1 MNLNKE
7 NFVFSLINK
16 TSTSFYS
23 TSSFLQKRVT
33 LSTLSNTKKFNKYK
47 KISLKNYHKIFLK
60 KKLLDKDKYLLT
72 ETSKNQIFLTKILN
86 NDNLLDNEENSE
98 RYKSL
103 SKRSFIQIKTKNFK
117 MYDNFSQRE
126 ESLSD
131 FKLKIKYGRNA
142 KFLLKTLR
150 REKENALEKQKTEI
164 EDIEYKIVQ
173 IHYMKDLFIKY
184 INQLIK
190 YCKFLSNELDKEKQI
205 LKKII
210 LQESKIKNL
219 VKKLNNQIENKK
231 LEIIKGENY
240 RNFLLFVK
248 YKVTQVKDLPKD
260 IIDLYQLDN
269 FLPQEKKKFMSKGSV
284 NIVRKSFNKNF
295 KKKNTLIKKRTS
307 VAIDKNFGSEKIK
320 TLIIKD
326 SKKPPPLIYTSLEE
340 YNYDIQKIKID
351 LINLFNYHNEQM
363 KELEE
368 LKNEKKSF
376 LVDEKLTNNNLL
388 YQIKKCENKLINVKN
403 ENIKLQNTLNKI
415 GSIECQSLF
424 KNKIGNKLFSIIM
437 KLPINVEKEYHCPNF
452 YITLSSKSEK
462 FLYNGKKQDTVLF
475 CIKILEQIIISIIT
489 KLNYFNLNE
498 KNRNFISDIKNKIEI
513 ENRKSLNRSNLQN
526 EREKINK
533 LREKINKKMNKV
545 LYLPRRKVNII
556 NTNSNDYRSKSED
569 KKNQKDIDNDLTF
582 ENLIY

>member
-1 MNLNKE
+1 
-7 NFVFSLINK
+7 
-16 TSTSFYS
+16 
-23 TSSFLQKRVT
+23 
-33 LSTLSNTKKFNKYK
+33 
-47 KISLKNYHKIFLK
+47 
-60 KKLLDKDKYLLT
+60 
-72 ETSKNQIFLTKILN
+72 
-86 NDNLLDNEENSE
+86 
-98 RYKSL
+98 
-103 SKRSFIQIKTKNFK
+103 
-117 MYDNFSQRE
+117 MYDNFSGRE

-173 IHYMKDLFIKY
+173 IHYMKDLFFKY

-190 YCKFLSNELDKEKQI
+190 YCKFLSKELDKEKQI

-231 LEIIKGENY
+231 LEIVKGENY

-260 IIDLYQLDN
+260 IIDIYQLDN

-320 TLIIKD
+320 TLITKD

-388 YQIKKCENKLINVKN
+388 YQIKKCENKLINIKN
-403 ENIKLQNTLNKI
+403 ENIKLKNTLNKI
-415 GSIECQSLF
+415 GSIKYQSLF

-437 KLPINVEKEYHCPNF
+437 KLPINIEKEYHCPNF

-498 KNRNFISDIKNKIEI
+498 KNRTFISDIKNKIEI
-513 ENRKSLNRSNLQN
+513 ENRKSSNRSNLQN

-556 NTNSNDYRSKSED
+556 NTNSNDNRSKSED

>member
-16 TSTSFYS
+16 TSSSFYS

-33 LSTLSNTKKFNKYK
+33 LSTLSNTKKFNKHK

-60 KKLLDKDKYLLT
+60 KKLLEKDKYLLT

-86 NDNLLDNEENSE
+86 NDNLLDNEDISE

-117 MYDNFSQRE
+117 MYDNFSRRE

-184 INQLIK
+184 MNQLIK
-190 YCKFLSNELDKEKQI
+190 YCKFLSKELDKEKQI

-210 LQESKIKNL
+210 LQEAKIKNL
-219 VKKLNNQIENKK
+219 VKKLNNQIENTK

-248 YKVTQVKDLPKD
+248 YKVTQVQDLPKD

-295 KKKNTLIKKRTS
+295 KRKNTLIKKRTS

-320 TLIIKD
+320 TLITKD

-376 LVDEKLTNNNLL
+376 LFDEKLTNNNLL

-403 ENIKLQNTLNKI
+403 ENIKLKNTLNKI
-415 GSIECQSLF
+415 GSIKCQSLF

-437 KLPINVEKEYHCPNF
+437 KLPINVEKEYHCQNF

-556 NTNSNDYRSKSED
+556 HTNSNDYRSKSED